1 MLDINNHNFFNKP
14 FFVNKKYIIILWV
27 LAAIVSGIKEYL
39 TNSYNNYLIFKNVF
53 FHLIAKENLYIEY
66 PTLYFD
72 HNHYGV
78 LFGLIIA
85 PFALLPDFLGTV
97 LWNVAICG
105 FLIYAILQLPIKEVQ
120 KTVILWLCFNEVI
133 TSLLSYQF
141 NIVIAG
147 IILLSFVYILQEK
160 EFKSA
165 LAIMVGTFVKLYG
178 IVGLSFFF
186 FVKNK
191 IKFIGYLLLSGLL
204 LFVIPMFFSS
214 PEFVLQC
221 YEDWYKRLTLKN
233 LENANILSMQDISVM
248 GMAKRISGYYNMSN
262 LPTLGL
268 GLFLFALQYINF
280 KHFKEVKFR
289 LLMLASTLIFTV
301 IFSSGSESPTY
312 IIAFVGVAV
321 WFVIQPKNK
330 FYLGLLVFAL
340 LLTSFSATDIFPRI
354 IRETYIRPYAL
365 KALPCF
371 VIWLVIV
378 YQMVTY
384 RKMEINE

>member
-1 MLDINNHNFFNKP
+1 
-14 FFVNKKYIIILWV
+14 VLWL
-27 LAAIVSGIKEYL
+27 LAGVVSGIKQFL
-39 TNSYNNYLIFKNVF
+39 IGSYNNYLIFKNVY
-53 FHLIAKENLYIEY
+53 FHLIENKNLYIEY
-66 PTLYFD
+66 PSLYLD

-78 LFGLIIA
+78 FFGVLIA

-97 LWNVAICG
+97 LWNVIICG
-105 FLIYAILQLPIKEVQ
+105 FLIYAILQLPIKEIQ

-141 NIVIAG
+141 NVVIAG
-147 IILLSFVYILQEK
+147 IILLSFVYILKEK

-186 FVKNK
+186 FSKNK

-204 LFVIPMFFSS
+204 LLVIPMIFSS

-233 LENANILSMQDISVM
+233 LENANIQSMQDISFM
-248 GMAKRISGYYNMSN
+248 GMVKRITGFYELSN
-262 LPTLGL
+262 LPFLVFGL
-268 GLFLFALQYINF
+268 LLFVIQYTKI
-280 KHFKEVKFR
+280 KYFKELKFR

-301 IFSSGSESPTY
+301 LFSSGSESPTY
-312 IIAFVGVAV
+312 IIAFVGVAI
-321 WFVIQPKNK
+321 WFVIQPKNNY
-330 FYLGLLVFAL
+330 YLGLIVFAL
-340 LLTSFSATDIFPRI
+340 LLTSFSATDIFPKI
-354 IRETYIRPYAL
+354 IRESYIKPYAL

-378 YQMVTY
+378 FQMVTY
-384 RKMEINE
+384 RKIEINE